1 VEDNPLGESD
11 LARLNESHF
20 KHLFIILATVFF
32 CVPIIDEMVNRPF
45 PLFAQLIYLIVFGS
59 VLLGAI
65 GIAKS
70 RRTLYA
76 VVGLSAL
83 AVILHALHIWWQ
95 FQALLVW
102 HHLIVILVLA
112 FFTVSLVRYLFV
124 CRTVTIHTIYSAL
137 CSYLLIALIWAL
149 AYGVVDIVQP
159 GSFNMP
165 SETYQEGELVA
176 TSMAGSFRSLYFSM
190 VTITTLGYG
199 DFFPISNSA
208 RGLATA
214 EAFIGQMFIA
224 ITVARLVGI
233 YTARALRVD
242 D

>member
-1 VEDNPLGESD
+1 MEKKPFDGSELG
-11 LARLNESHF
+11 RLNESHF
-20 KHLFIILATVFF
+20 KHLFITLAAVFF
-32 CVPIIDEMVNRPF
+32 CIPIIDEMIIRPF
-45 PLFAQLIYLIVFGS
+45 PLLAQLIYLIVFGW

-65 GIAKS
+65 SIAKS
-70 RRTLYA
+70 RRILYA
-76 VVGLSAL
+76 VIGLSVL

-95 FQALLVW
+95 VQALLVA
-102 HHLIVILVLA
+102 HHLIVIVVLA

-159 GSFNMP
+159 GSFNIP
-165 SETYQEGELVA
+165 GDTGLEGELVA
-176 TSMAGSFRSLYFSM
+176 TSMAGSFRSLYFSL

-199 DFFPISNSA
+199 DIFPISNSA

-214 EAFIGQMFIA
+214 EAFLGQMFIA

-233 YTARALRVD
+233 QTAQALTKKN
-242 D
+242 